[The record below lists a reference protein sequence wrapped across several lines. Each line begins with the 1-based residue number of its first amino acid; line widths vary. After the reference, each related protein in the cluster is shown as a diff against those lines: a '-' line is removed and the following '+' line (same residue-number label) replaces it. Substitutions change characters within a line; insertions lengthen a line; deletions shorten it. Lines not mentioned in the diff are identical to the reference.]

1 MHVSSLMAEKP
12 SKFGL
17 WYHENGV
24 LDPLWMAVVNKERRG
39 YYLIGHKGDMLEL
52 PFVVA

>member
-1 MHVSSLMAEKP
+1 MYPLLWQRNHRNVVS
-12 SKFGL
+12 

>member
-1 MHVSSLMAEKP
+1 MHVSSLKAEKP
-12 SKFGL
+12 SKCGL
-17 WYHENGV
+17 WYHENEV

-39 YYLIGHKGDMLEL
+39 YLIGHKGDMLEL